1 MIAIAFAFVLGVA
14 NFFAQTMVLDS
25 GHPLLTGLAP
35 ARFRIARAVSL
46 GLEFAVLVAVM
57 LAVSD
62 GSGTWLAFYALYTL
76 GNGGAAWM
84 IRRSM

>member
-14 NFFAQTMVLDS
+14 NFFAQTVVLEG
-25 GHPLLTGLAP
+25 GHPLLAGLSP
-35 ARFRIARAVSL
+35 ERFRVARAVSL

-62 GSGTWLAFYALYTL
+62 GSGSWLLFYAVYTL

-84 IRRSM
+84 IWRSK